1 MKRGNSEGLASD
13 NLLGHHCG
21 YWQHTDGLAV
31 LPFTDSVTSE
41 IYMAV
46 NESAFL
52 SIAAA
57 AAGKVYDAT
66 WLKDK
71 QKMLQ
76 LKNNN
81 VKYYVNKEQCR
92 CKILPNG
99 TLQIERVVKEDS
111 GNYTVMVYQQDGKL
125 KAEEVMKFIVLDPVP
140 QPVLSAQC
148 VNKTATVMCEVKQ
161 KTKDETFLM
170 ELTRDKS
177 KSMQK
182 NATKLELHRQ
192 PSGTFRCVVKNEVSK
207 KTAEKLIKCS
217 EEDRKMHACQTDSEM
232 VVRELPQPQCNPTPK
247 QLRVQQRPLPQP
259 HVLQQAQPPRPRPRT
274 QQRTPHHSRERP

>member
-1 MKRGNSEGLASD
+1 MNFRRTFLVKC
-13 NLLGHHCG
+13 LLLLFANVK
-21 YWQHTDGLAV
+21 Y
-31 LPFTDSVTSE
+31 SVTSE

-57 AAGKVYDAT
+57 AGKVYDAT

-71 QKMLQ
+71 KKMLQ
-76 LKNNN
+76 LKNNS

-99 TLQIERVVKEDS
+99 TLQIDQVVKEDS
-111 GNYTVMVYQQDGKL
+111 GNYMVTVYQEDGKL
-125 KAEEVMKFIVLDPVP
+125 KAEEAIMFIVQDPVP

-148 VNKTATVMCEVKQ
+148 VNKTASVMCEVKQ

-177 KSMQK
+177 KSLQK
-182 NATKLELHRQ
+182 NVTKLELHKQ
-192 PSGTFRCVVKNEVSK
+192 PSGTFRCVVKNKVSK